1 MKGNVIH
8 YFSIEVNL
16 SSKLKHQIRYAIL
29 RTLKLVLILKI
40 KAHYC
45 TAVTPLRRKHFL
57 YWF

>member
-16 SSKLKHQIRYAIL
+16 SRKLKHQIRYAIL
-29 RTLKLVLILKI
+29 RTLTLVLIKKI

-45 TAVTPLRRKHFL
+45 TDLTPLRQHFL